1 MPSKLDALE
10 LSTPKTDALEK
21 TNPIRVAADAFA
33 QLHDELGHS
42 VEGVAALLGEAL
54 CDIRAGDDASRRRA
68 LDSLHVIISKS
79 ASGTDGA
86 TRQTLDGIREAALI
100 ELVRIYASGPDA
112 KTTLDAARD
121 YELMFPLDSGAFP
134 TKDVRTLLLK
144 GLEAQKK
151 SALSEKRYEQ
161 AVDACGAL
169 LTVLDEAEGHWLDA
183 GQVDAAGNVR
193 RVGERLD
200 RLEALVGAKDW
211 LRASAEAQQLNG
223 RLPVDLQPRF
233 NTLDL
238 EIRKHF

>member
-10 LSTPKTDALEK
+10 LSKTKTDALEK
-21 TNPIRVAADAFA
+21 TNPVRVAADAFA

-42 VEGVAALLGEAL
+42 VEGVAAFLGEAI
-54 CDIRAGDDASRRRA
+54 CDIRAGDEASRRRA

-79 ASGTDGA
+79 LAGTDGA

-100 ELVRIYASGPDA
+100 ELVRMYANGNDA

-121 YELMFPLDSGAFP
+121 YELMFPLDSGAFASQ
-134 TKDVRTLLLK
+134 DVRTLVLK

-151 SALSEKRYEQ
+151 SAFADKRYEQ
-161 AVDACGAL
+161 AVDACSAL
-169 LTVLDEAEGHWLDA
+169 LTALDEAEGHWLDA
-183 GQVDAAGNVR
+183 GQVDPLGNVR
-193 RVGERLD
+193 HVGERLD
-200 RLEALVGAKDW
+200 RLEALVGTKDW

-233 NTLDL
+233 NTFDL